1 MYLKFENILDS
12 VRPLKL
18 KTFTKY
24 QCPFF
29 DDKLLRLKR
38 KRKAKS
44 KYRKSKTSV
53 LESEYENFNH
63 LYFVKFLEKR
73 RFYIENALMENG
85 SGKKVATLK
94 LLLGQDVEQLPKHEN
109 QKQLAND
116 FNEFFISKVEKIVAS
131 IPTAIGPETLKTQF
145 NSINSFTELSM
156 SQFRDWIA
164 ASSISTSPLDI
175 IPTHLLKSSPDYYF
189 LNLLKILNPLKAGCF
204 HYSFKMAIVKPHL
217 KKANSDNEDFS
228 NYQPISNLSYI
239 SKLFERAA
247 SMQIR
252 EHLENNSL
260 FSKYQSAHT
269 KFFLQRQRWLRWQII
284 CSSI

>member
-1 MYLKFENILDS
+1 MKFVTTCI
-12 VRPLKL
+12 
-18 KTFTKY
+18 
-24 QCPFF
+24 
-29 DDKLLRLKR
+29 
-38 KRKAKS
+38 
-44 KYRKSKTSV
+44 
-53 LESEYENFNH
+53 
-63 LYFVKFLEKR
+63 FVKFLEKG
-73 RFYIENALMENG
+73 RFYIENALMENC

-94 LLLGQDVEQLPKHEN
+94 LLLGQDVEQLPKYEN

-116 FNEFFISKVEKIVAS
+116 FNEFFVSKVERIVAS
-131 IPTAIGPETLKTQF
+131 ILTAIGPENLKTQF

-156 SQFRDWIA
+156 SQFRDWTA
-164 ASSISTSPLDI
+164 ASSNSTSPLDI
-175 IPTHLLKSSPDYYF
+175 IPTHLVKSSPDYYF
-189 LNLLKILNPLKAGCF
+189 FNLLKILNLSLKAGCF
-204 HYSFKMAIVKPHL
+204 HHSFKTAIVKPHL

-269 KFFLQRQRWLRWQII
+269 KFFLQRQRWLR
-284 CSSI
+284 